1 MHTRVFRSG
10 TKFPQCKQHGDVPP
24 TSASLAHPVEKGD
37 PYMVY
42 RTPEVTS
49 IGSASELVQGMPG
62 FGTDGNP
69 VTLNSRV
76 NFSSKLEEKE
86 PGKRSRWAGS
96 VFNQNF

>member
-10 TKFPQCKQHGDVPP
+10 TKFRNITSMAMFHQH
-24 TSASLAHPVEKGD
+24 SASLAHRWRKEILN
-37 PYMVY
+37 MVY

-49 IGSASELVQGMPG
+49 IGSATELVQGMPG

-76 NFSSKLEEKE
+76 NFSSKLEEK
-86 PGKRSRWAGS
+86 
-96 VFNQNF
+96 